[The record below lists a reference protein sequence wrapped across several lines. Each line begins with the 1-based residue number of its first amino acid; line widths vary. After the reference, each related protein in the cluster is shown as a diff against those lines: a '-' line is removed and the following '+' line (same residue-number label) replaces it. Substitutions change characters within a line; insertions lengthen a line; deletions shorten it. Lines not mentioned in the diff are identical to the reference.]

1 MAKSGPWATCAL
13 TQLGFIRVSST
24 PAVVGFIQ
32 RPSDAAAVLR
42 RIVSDKQHLYLNSL
56 PPPVSSEGLDL
67 FERITGAK
75 QVSDAYLLTLAR
87 QHKAVFLTFD
97 TKLRELAGVGI
108 KVEVLGL

>member
-24 PAVVGFIQ
+24 PAVVGAIQ
-32 RPSDAAAVLR
+32 RPGDAAAVLR
-42 RIVSDKQHLYLNSL
+42 RIVSDKDHLFLELL
-56 PPPVSSEGLDL
+56 PAPVASETLHF